1 MNTVEMARTAYTT
14 AAAAPIRTPR
24 STEFDA
30 LARISH
36 RLRGAL
42 QKGRKADYPGFVAAL
57 HENRRI
63 WGLFATAVAQADNGL
78 PADLRGRI
86 FYLAEFTDYMTR
98 KVMRGEDDGAVLI
111 EVNAAVLRGL
121 GHGGSQ

>member
-1 MNTVEMARTAYTT
+1 VNALDMARTAYGS
-14 AAAAPIRTPR
+14 AAAAPVRTPR

-36 RLRGAL
+36 RLRRAL
-42 QKGRKADYPGFVAAL
+42 KAGKSDYPALVSAL

-63 WGLFATAVAQADNGL
+63 WSLFASSVAQDANDL
-78 PADLRGRI
+78 PQDLRARI
-86 FYLAEFTDYMTR
+86 FYLAEFTDLMTK

-111 EVNAAVLRGL
+111 EINAAVLRGL
-121 GHGGSQ
+121 GHGETS

>member
-1 MNTVEMARTAYTT
+1 MNAIDMARTAYST

-36 RLRGAL
+36 RLRRAL
-42 QKGRKADYPGFVAAL
+42 QNRKSDYPGLVSAL

-63 WGLFATAVAQADNGL
+63 WTLFASAVAQGDNAL
-78 PADLRGRI
+78 PADLRARI
-86 FYLAEFTDYMTR
+86 FYLSEFTDHMTK
-98 KVMRGEDDGAVLI
+98 KVMRGEEDGAVLI
-111 EVNAAVLRGL
+111 EINAAVLRGL
-121 GHGGSQ
+121 GQGDMP